1 MKQAPANHRVLLMDY
16 YALTMAQSHFSQG
29 RQHEIAY
36 FDYFFRTVPDHGG
49 YAIFAGL
56 TQVLDY
62 LEFLHFTPDDIAFLR
77 SKGIFTAEFLDYLAN
92 FRFHGDIRAVPEGS
106 VVFPHEPAAHR
117 ARPLIDS
124 PLIETYLLLT
134 LNHQSRIA
142 TKAARIVHEAAGR
155 PVFEFGSR
163 RAHGGDAAHYGA
175 RAAYI
180 GGVAATSNTYSEY
193 VSGIPAVGTMA
204 HAYVQSFDSEYE
216 AFLQYA
222 KTWPDNTVLLVDT
235 YDTLRQGIPNAI
247 RVHNEYLAPNGHTLR
262 GIRID
267 SGDLAY
273 LSNRAREMLDAVG
286 LHDAKITVSNSLD
299 EYLIKDLVQQGAAVD
314 NFGVGERL
322 ITAKSNPVFG
332 GVYKIVAL
340 EKDGAI
346 VPKIKISETLAKTT
360 TPGYKQLWRLMT
372 QAAKPSPTSL
382 PCTTKKSTTA
392 SPTNCST
399 PNTRG
404 NAKPSAAFA
413 PKNGCKRGWK
423 RARAALPCRRSPTCA
438 PTASANNKPC
448 GTKSAAWKTRTA
460 TTSISRQ
467 RCGNSNKTS
476 SANTPAS
483 RNNIDTPSPVGE
495 GQQTRYNPKNLLY
508 KTT

>member
-106 VVFPHEPAAHR
+106 VVFPHEPLLTVR
-117 ARPLIDS
+117 APLIDCQ
-124 PLIETYLLLT
+124 LIEAYLLLT

-247 RVHNEYLAPNGHTLR
+247 RVHNEYLAPNGHALR

-273 LSNRAREMLDAVG
+273 LSNRAREMLDAAG

-299 EYLIKDLVQQGAAVD
+299 EYLIKDLVLQGAAVD

-346 VPKIKISETLAKTT
+346 IPKIKISETLAKTT
-360 TPGYKQLWRLMT
+360 TPGYKQLWRLYDAGGKAIADVVT
-372 QAAKPSPTSL
+372 LHDETIDDSQPYELFDPEY
-382 PCTTKKSTTA
+382 P
-392 SPTNCST
+392 
-399 PNTRG
+399 
-404 NAKPSAAFA
+404 
-413 PKNGCKRGWK
+413 WK
-423 RARAALPCRRSPTCA
+423 RKTVSGFRAEKRLQTWMEAGAR
-438 PTASANNKPC
+438 
-448 GTKSAAWKTRTA
+448 
-460 TTSISRQ
+460 SI
-467 RCGNSNKTS
+467 
-476 SANTPAS
+476 AM
-483 RNNIDTPSPVGE
+483 PSLEDVRAHCQHE
-495 GQQTRYNPKNLLY
+495 QQTLWDEIRRLENPHGYYVDLSQALWQLKQDLIREHAG
-508 KTT
+508 KPQ

>member
-1 MKQAPANHRVLLMDY
+1 MKQVISNHRVLMMDY
-16 YALTMAQSHFSQG
+16 YALTMAQSHFNQG

-77 SKGIFTAEFLDYLAN
+77 SKGVFTAEFLDYLAN
-92 FRFHGDIRAVPEGS
+92 FRFRGDVRAVPEGS
-106 VVFPHEPAAHR
+106 VIFPHEPLLTVR
-117 ARPLIDS
+117 APLIDCQ
-124 PLIETYLLLT
+124 LIEAYLLLT

-155 PVFEFGSR
+155 PVFEFGAR

-180 GGVAATSNTYSEY
+180 GGVAATANTYSEY
-193 VSGIPAVGTMA
+193 TSGIPVVGTMA
-204 HAYVQSFDSEYE
+204 HAFVQSFDSEYE

-247 RVHNEYLAPNGHTLR
+247 RVHNEYLAPRGHALR

-273 LSNRAREMLDAVG
+273 LSNRAREMLDAAG
-286 LHDAKITVSNSLD
+286 LHNTKITVSNSLD
-299 EYLIKDLVQQGAAVD
+299 EYLIKDLVQQGAAID

-346 VPKIKISETLAKTT
+346 IPKIKISETLAKTT
-360 TPGYKQLWRLMT
+360 TPGYKQLWRLYDAGGKAIADVIT
-372 QAAKPSPTSL
+372 LHDEEIDDSKPYELFDPEY
-382 PCTTKKSTTA
+382 P
-392 SPTNCST
+392 
-399 PNTRG
+399 
-404 NAKPSAAFA
+404 
-413 PKNGCKRGWK
+413 WK
-423 RARAALPCRRSPTCA
+423 RKTVTGFRAEKRLQTWMEAGARS
-438 PTASANNKPC
+438 TAMPSLTDVRAYC
-448 GTKSAAWKTRTA
+448 
-460 TTSISRQ
+460 Q
-467 RCGNSNKTS
+467 R
-476 SANTPAS
+476 
-483 RNNIDTPSPVGE
+483 E
-495 GQQTRYNPKNLLY
+495 QQTLWDEIRRLENPHGYYVDLSQALWQLKQDLIREHTG
-508 KTT
+508 KPQ

>member
-77 SKGIFTAEFLDYLAN
+77 SKGVFTAEFLDYLAN
-92 FRFHGDIRAVPEGS
+92 FRFRGDVRAVPEGS
-106 VVFPHEPAAHR
+106 VIFPHEPLLTVR
-117 ARPLIDS
+117 APLIDCQ
-124 PLIETYLLLT
+124 LIEAYLLLT

-155 PVFEFGSR
+155 PVFEFGAR

-180 GGVAATSNTYSEY
+180 GGVAATANTYSEY
-193 VSGIPAVGTMA
+193 VSGIPVVGTMA
-204 HAYVQSFDSEYE
+204 HAFVQSFDSEYE

-247 RVHNEYLAPNGHTLR
+247 RVHNEYLAPRGHALR

-273 LSNRAREMLDAVG
+273 LSNRAREMLDAAG
-286 LHDAKITVSNSLD
+286 LHNTKITVSNSLD
-299 EYLIKDLVQQGAAVD
+299 EYLIKDLVQQGAAID

-346 VPKIKISETLAKTT
+346 IPKIKISETLAKTT
-360 TPGYKQLWRLMT
+360 TPGYKQLWRLYDAGGKAIADVVT
-372 QAAKPSPTSL
+372 LHDETIDDSQPYELFDPEY
-382 PCTTKKSTTA
+382 P
-392 SPTNCST
+392 
-399 PNTRG
+399 
-404 NAKPSAAFA
+404 
-413 PKNGCKRGWK
+413 WK
-423 RARAALPCRRSPTCA
+423 RKTVSGFRAEKRLQTWMEAGVRSIA
-438 PTASANNKPC
+438 M
-448 GTKSAAWKTRTA
+448 
-460 TTSISRQ
+460 
-467 RCGNSNKTS
+467 
-476 SANTPAS
+476 
-483 RNNIDTPSPVGE
+483 PSLEDVRAHCQHE
-495 GQQTRYNPKNLLY
+495 QQTLWDEIRRLENPHGYYVDLSQALWQLKQDLIREHAG
-508 KTT
+508 KPQ

>member
-77 SKGIFTAEFLDYLAN
+77 SKGVFTAEFLDYLAN

-106 VVFPHEPAAHR
+106 VVFPHEPLLTVR
-117 ARPLIDS
+117 APLIDCQ
-124 PLIETYLLLT
+124 LIETYLLLT

-247 RVHNEYLAPNGHTLR
+247 RVHNKYLAPNGHALR

-273 LSNRAREMLDAVG
+273 LSNRAREMLDAAG

-299 EYLIKDLVQQGAAVD
+299 EYLIKDLVLQGAAVD

-346 VPKIKISETLAKTT
+346 IPKIKISETLAKTT
-360 TPGYKQLWRLMT
+360 TPGYKQLWRLYDAGGKAIADVVT
-372 QAAKPSPTSL
+372 LHDETIDDSQPYELFDPEY
-382 PCTTKKSTTA
+382 P
-392 SPTNCST
+392 
-399 PNTRG
+399 
-404 NAKPSAAFA
+404 
-413 PKNGCKRGWK
+413 WK
-423 RARAALPCRRSPTCA
+423 RKTVSGFRAEKRLQTWMEAGAR
-438 PTASANNKPC
+438 
-448 GTKSAAWKTRTA
+448 
-460 TTSISRQ
+460 SI
-467 RCGNSNKTS
+467 
-476 SANTPAS
+476 AM
-483 RNNIDTPSPVGE
+483 PSLEDVRAHCQHE
-495 GQQTRYNPKNLLY
+495 QQTLWDEIRRLENPHGYYVDLSQALWQLKQDLIREHAG
-508 KTT
+508 KPQ

>member
-77 SKGIFTAEFLDYLAN
+77 SKGVFTAEFLDYLAN
-92 FRFHGDIRAVPEGS
+92 FRFRGDG
-106 VVFPHEPAAHR
+106 
-117 ARPLIDS
+117 
-124 PLIETYLLLT
+124 
-134 LNHQSRIA
+134 
-142 TKAARIVHEAAGR
+142 
-155 PVFEFGSR
+155 

-180 GGVAATSNTYSEY
+180 GGVAATANTYSEY
-193 VSGIPAVGTMA
+193 VSGIPVVGTMA
-204 HAYVQSFDSEYE
+204 HAFVQSFDSEYE

-247 RVHNEYLAPNGHTLR
+247 RVHNEYLAPRGHALR

-273 LSNRAREMLDAVG
+273 LSNRAREMLDAAG
-286 LHDAKITVSNSLD
+286 LHNTKITVSNSLD
-299 EYLIKDLVQQGAAVD
+299 EYLIKDLVQQGAAID

-346 VPKIKISETLAKTT
+346 IPKIKISETLAKTT
-360 TPGYKQLWRLMT
+360 TPGYKQLWRLYDAGGKAIADVIT
-372 QAAKPSPTSL
+372 LHDETIDDSQPYELFDPEY
-382 PCTTKKSTTA
+382 P
-392 SPTNCST
+392 
-399 PNTRG
+399 
-404 NAKPSAAFA
+404 
-413 PKNGCKRGWK
+413 WK
-423 RARAALPCRRSPTCA
+423 RKTVTGFRAEKRLQTWMEAGARS
-438 PTASANNKPC
+438 TAMPSLADVRAYC
-448 GTKSAAWKTRTA
+448 
-460 TTSISRQ
+460 Q
-467 RCGNSNKTS
+467 R
-476 SANTPAS
+476 
-483 RNNIDTPSPVGE
+483 E
-495 GQQTRYNPKNLLY
+495 QQTLWDEIRRLENPHGYYVDLSQALWQLKQDLIREHAG
-508 KTT
+508 KPQ

>member
-1 MKQAPANHRVLLMDY
+1 MKQAPANHRVLMMDY
-16 YALTMAQSHFSQG
+16 YALTMAQSHFNQG

-77 SKGIFTAEFLDYLAN
+77 SKGVFTAEFLDYLAN
-92 FRFHGDIRAVPEGS
+92 FRFRGDVHAVPEGS
-106 VVFPHEPAAHR
+106 VIFPHEPLLTVR
-117 ARPLIDS
+117 APLIDCQ
-124 PLIETYLLLT
+124 LIEAYLLLT

-155 PVFEFGSR
+155 PVFEFGAR

-180 GGVAATSNTYSEY
+180 GGVAATANTYSEY
-193 VSGIPAVGTMA
+193 TSGIPVVGTMA
-204 HAYVQSFDSEYE
+204 HAFVQSFDSEYE

-247 RVHNEYLAPNGHTLR
+247 RVHNEYLAPRGHALR

-273 LSNRAREMLDAVG
+273 LSNRAREMLDAAG
-286 LHDAKITVSNSLD
+286 LHDTKITVSNSLD
-299 EYLIKDLVQQGAAVD
+299 EYLIKDLVQQGAAID

-346 VPKIKISETLAKTT
+346 IPKIKISETLAKTT
-360 TPGYKQLWRLMT
+360 TPGYKQLWRLYDAGGKAIADVIT
-372 QAAKPSPTSL
+372 LHDETIDDSQPYELFDPEY
-382 PCTTKKSTTA
+382 P
-392 SPTNCST
+392 
-399 PNTRG
+399 
-404 NAKPSAAFA
+404 
-413 PKNGCKRGWK
+413 WK
-423 RARAALPCRRSPTCA
+423 RKTVSGFRAEKRLQTWMEAGAR
-438 PTASANNKPC
+438 
-448 GTKSAAWKTRTA
+448 
-460 TTSISRQ
+460 SI
-467 RCGNSNKTS
+467 
-476 SANTPAS
+476 AM
-483 RNNIDTPSPVGE
+483 PSLEDVRAHCQHE
-495 GQQTRYNPKNLLY
+495 QQTLWDEIRRLENPHGYYVDLSQALWQLKQDLIREHAG
-508 KTT
+508 KPQ

>member
-1 MKQAPANHRVLLMDY
+1 MKQVISNHRVLMMDY
-16 YALTMAQSHFSQG
+16 YALTMAQSHFNQG

-36 FDYFFRTVPDHGG
+36 FDYFFRTVPDNGG

-62 LEFLHFTPDDIAFLR
+62 LEFFHFAPDDIAFLR
-77 SKGIFTAEFLDYLAN
+77 SKGVFTAEFLDYLAN
-92 FRFHGDIRAVPEGS
+92 FRFRGDVRAVPEGS
-106 VVFPHEPAAHR
+106 VIFPHEPLLTVR
-117 ARPLIDS
+117 APLIDCQ
-124 PLIETYLLLT
+124 LIEAYLLLT

-155 PVFEFGSR
+155 PVFEFGAR

-180 GGVAATSNTYSEY
+180 GGVAATANTYSEY
-193 VSGIPAVGTMA
+193 TSGIPVVGTMA
-204 HAYVQSFDSEYE
+204 HAFVQSFDSEYE

-247 RVHNEYLAPNGHTLR
+247 RVHQEYLAPNGYKLR

-273 LSNRAREMLDAVG
+273 LSNRAREMLDAAG
-286 LHDAKITVSNSLD
+286 MHDTKITVSNSLD
-299 EYLIKDLVQQGAAVD
+299 EYLIKDLVQQHAAID
-314 NFGVGERL
+314 AFGVGERL

-346 VPKIKISETLAKTT
+346 IPKIKISETLAKTT
-360 TPGYKQLWRLMT
+360 TPGYKQLWRLYDAGGKAIADVIT
-372 QAAKPSPTSL
+372 LHGETIDDSQPYELFDPEY
-382 PCTTKKSTTA
+382 P
-392 SPTNCST
+392 
-399 PNTRG
+399 
-404 NAKPSAAFA
+404 
-413 PKNGCKRGWK
+413 WK
-423 RARAALPCRRSPTCA
+423 RKTVTGFRAEKRLQTWMEAGARS
-438 PTASANNKPC
+438 TAMPSLTDVRAYC
-448 GTKSAAWKTRTA
+448 
-460 TTSISRQ
+460 Q
-467 RCGNSNKTS
+467 R
-476 SANTPAS
+476 
-483 RNNIDTPSPVGE
+483 E
-495 GQQTRYNPKNLLY
+495 QQTLWDEIRRLENPHGYYVDLSQALWQLKQDLIREHTG
-508 KTT
+508 KPQ

>member
-77 SKGIFTAEFLDYLAN
+77 SKGVFTAEFLDYLAN

-106 VVFPHEPAAHR
+106 VVFPHEPLLTVR
-117 ARPLIDS
+117 APLIDCQ
-124 PLIETYLLLT
+124 LIETYLLLT

-247 RVHNEYLAPNGHTLR
+247 RVHNEHLAPNGHALR

-273 LSNRAREMLDAVG
+273 LSNRAREMLDAAG

-299 EYLIKDLVQQGAAVD
+299 EYLIKDLVLQGAAVD

-346 VPKIKISETLAKTT
+346 IPKIKISETLAKTT
-360 TPGYKQLWRLMT
+360 TPGYKQLWRLYDAGGKAIADVVT
-372 QAAKPSPTSL
+372 LHDETIDDSQPYELFDPEY
-382 PCTTKKSTTA
+382 P
-392 SPTNCST
+392 
-399 PNTRG
+399 
-404 NAKPSAAFA
+404 
-413 PKNGCKRGWK
+413 WK
-423 RARAALPCRRSPTCA
+423 RKIVSGFRAEKRLQTWMEAGAR
-438 PTASANNKPC
+438 
-448 GTKSAAWKTRTA
+448 
-460 TTSISRQ
+460 SI
-467 RCGNSNKTS
+467 
-476 SANTPAS
+476 AM
-483 RNNIDTPSPVGE
+483 PSLEDVRAHCQHE
-495 GQQTRYNPKNLLY
+495 QQTLWDEIRRLENPHGYYVDLSQALWQLKQDLIREHAG
-508 KTT
+508 KPQ

>member
-1 MKQAPANHRVLLMDY
+1 MKQVISNHRVLMMDY
-16 YALTMAQSHFSQG
+16 YALTMAQSHFNQG

-36 FDYFFRTVPDHGG
+36 FDYFFRTVPDNGG

-77 SKGIFTAEFLDYLAN
+77 SKGVFTAEFLDYLAN
-92 FRFHGDIRAVPEGS
+92 FRFRGDVRAVPEGS
-106 VVFPHEPAAHR
+106 VIFPHEPLLTVR
-117 ARPLIDS
+117 APLIDCQ
-124 PLIETYLLLT
+124 LIEAYLLLT

-155 PVFEFGSR
+155 PVFEFGAR

-180 GGVAATSNTYSEY
+180 GGVAATANTYSGY
-193 VSGIPAVGTMA
+193 TSGIPVVGTMA
-204 HAYVQSFDSEYE
+204 HAFVQSFDSEYE

-222 KTWPDNTVLLVDT
+222 KTWPDSTVLLVDT

-247 RVHNEYLAPNGHTLR
+247 RVHNEYLAPRGHALR

-273 LSNRAREMLDAVG
+273 LSNRAREMLDAAG
-286 LHDAKITVSNSLD
+286 LHNTKITVSNSLD
-299 EYLIKDLVQQGAAVD
+299 EYLIKDLVQQGAAID

-346 VPKIKISETLAKTT
+346 IPKIKISETLAKTT
-360 TPGYKQLWRLMT
+360 TPGYKQLWRLYDAGGKAIADVIT
-372 QAAKPSPTSL
+372 LHDEEIDDSQPYELFDPEY
-382 PCTTKKSTTA
+382 P
-392 SPTNCST
+392 
-399 PNTRG
+399 
-404 NAKPSAAFA
+404 
-413 PKNGCKRGWK
+413 WK
-423 RARAALPCRRSPTCA
+423 RKTVTGFRAEKRLQTWMEAGARS
-438 PTASANNKPC
+438 TAMPSLTDVRAYC
-448 GTKSAAWKTRTA
+448 
-460 TTSISRQ
+460 Q
-467 RCGNSNKTS
+467 R
-476 SANTPAS
+476 
-483 RNNIDTPSPVGE
+483 E
-495 GQQTRYNPKNLLY
+495 QQTLWDEIRRLENPHGYYVDLSQALWQLKQDLIREHTG
-508 KTT
+508 KPQ

>member
-1 MKQAPANHRVLLMDY
+1 MKQVISNHRVLMMDY
-16 YALTMAQSHFSQG
+16 YALTMAQSHFNQG

-36 FDYFFRTVPDHGG
+36 FDYFFRTVPDNGG

-77 SKGIFTAEFLDYLAN
+77 SKGVFTAEFLDYLAN
-92 FRFHGDIRAVPEGS
+92 FRFRGDVRAVPEGS
-106 VVFPHEPAAHR
+106 VIFPHEPLLTVR
-117 ARPLIDS
+117 APLIDCQ
-124 PLIETYLLLT
+124 LIEAYLLLT

-155 PVFEFGSR
+155 PVFEFGAR

-180 GGVAATSNTYSEY
+180 GGVAATANTYSEY
-193 VSGIPAVGTMA
+193 TSGIPVVGTMA
-204 HAYVQSFDSEYE
+204 HAFVQSFDSEYE

-247 RVHNEYLAPNGHTLR
+247 RVHNEYLAPRGHALR

-273 LSNRAREMLDAVG
+273 LSNRAREMLDAAG
-286 LHDAKITVSNSLD
+286 LHNTKITVSNSLD
-299 EYLIKDLVQQGAAVD
+299 EYLIKDLVQQGAAID

-346 VPKIKISETLAKTT
+346 IPKIKISETLAKTT
-360 TPGYKQLWRLMT
+360 TPGYKQLWRLYDAGGKAIADVIT
-372 QAAKPSPTSL
+372 LHDEEIDDSQPYELFDPEY
-382 PCTTKKSTTA
+382 P
-392 SPTNCST
+392 
-399 PNTRG
+399 
-404 NAKPSAAFA
+404 
-413 PKNGCKRGWK
+413 WK
-423 RARAALPCRRSPTCA
+423 RKTVTGFRAEKRLQTWMEAGARS
-438 PTASANNKPC
+438 TAMPSLTDVRAYC
-448 GTKSAAWKTRTA
+448 
-460 TTSISRQ
+460 Q
-467 RCGNSNKTS
+467 R
-476 SANTPAS
+476 
-483 RNNIDTPSPVGE
+483 E
-495 GQQTRYNPKNLLY
+495 QQTLWDEIRRLENPHGYYVDLSQALWQLKQDLIREHTG
-508 KTT
+508 KPQ

>member
-1 MKQAPANHRVLLMDY
+1 MKQVISNHRVLMMDY
-16 YALTMAQSHFSQG
+16 YALTMAQSHFNQG

-36 FDYFFRTVPDHGG
+36 FDYFFRTVPDNGG

-77 SKGIFTAEFLDYLAN
+77 SKGVFTAEFLDYLAN
-92 FRFHGDIRAVPEGS
+92 FRFRGDVRAVPEGS
-106 VVFPHEPAAHR
+106 VIFPHEPLLTVR
-117 ARPLIDS
+117 APLIDCQ
-124 PLIETYLLLT
+124 LIEAYLLLT

-155 PVFEFGSR
+155 PVFEFGAR

-180 GGVAATSNTYSEY
+180 GGVAATANTYSEY
-193 VSGIPAVGTMA
+193 TSGIPVVGTMA
-204 HAYVQSFDSEYE
+204 HAFVQSFDSEYE

-247 RVHNEYLAPNGHTLR
+247 RVHNEYLAPRGHALR

-273 LSNRAREMLDAVG
+273 LSNRAREMLDAAG
-286 LHDAKITVSNSLD
+286 LHNTKITVSNSLD
-299 EYLIKDLVQQGAAVD
+299 EYLIKDLVQQGAAID

-346 VPKIKISETLAKTT
+346 IPKIKISETLAKTT
-360 TPGYKQLWRLMT
+360 TPGYKQLWRLYDAGGKAIADVIT
-372 QAAKPSPTSL
+372 LHDEEIDDSKPYELFDPEY
-382 PCTTKKSTTA
+382 P
-392 SPTNCST
+392 
-399 PNTRG
+399 
-404 NAKPSAAFA
+404 
-413 PKNGCKRGWK
+413 WK
-423 RARAALPCRRSPTCA
+423 RKTVTGFRAEKRLQTWMEAGARS
-438 PTASANNKPC
+438 TAMPSLEDVRAYC
-448 GTKSAAWKTRTA
+448 
-460 TTSISRQ
+460 Q
-467 RCGNSNKTS
+467 R
-476 SANTPAS
+476 
-483 RNNIDTPSPVGE
+483 E
-495 GQQTRYNPKNLLY
+495 QQTLWDEIRRLENPHGYYVDLSQALWQLKQDLIREHAG
-508 KTT
+508 KPQ

>member
-1 MKQAPANHRVLLMDY
+1 MKQVINNHRVLMMDY
-16 YALTMAQSHFSQG
+16 YALTMAQSHFNQG
-29 RQHEIAY
+29 RQDEIAY

-62 LEFLHFTPDDIAFLR
+62 LEFFHFAPDDIAFLR
-77 SKGIFTAEFLDYLAN
+77 SKGVFTAEFLDYLAN
-92 FRFHGDIRAVPEGS
+92 FRFRGDVHAVPEGS
-106 VVFPHEPAAHR
+106 VIFPHEPLLTVR
-117 ARPLIDS
+117 APLIDCQ
-124 PLIETYLLLT
+124 LIEAYLLLT

-273 LSNRAREMLDAVG
+273 LSNRAREMLDATG

-299 EYLIKDLVQQGAAVD
+299 EYLIKDLVLQGAAVD

-346 VPKIKISETLAKTT
+346 IPKIKISETLAKTT
-360 TPGYKQLWRLMT
+360 TPGYKQLWRLYDAGGKAIADVVT
-372 QAAKPSPTSL
+372 LHDETIDDSQPYELFDPEY
-382 PCTTKKSTTA
+382 P
-392 SPTNCST
+392 
-399 PNTRG
+399 
-404 NAKPSAAFA
+404 
-413 PKNGCKRGWK
+413 WK
-423 RARAALPCRRSPTCA
+423 RKTVSGFRAEKRLQTWMEAGAR
-438 PTASANNKPC
+438 
-448 GTKSAAWKTRTA
+448 
-460 TTSISRQ
+460 SI
-467 RCGNSNKTS
+467 
-476 SANTPAS
+476 AM
-483 RNNIDTPSPVGE
+483 PSLEDVRAHCQHE
-495 GQQTRYNPKNLLY
+495 QQTLWDEIRRLENPHGYYVDLSQALWQLKQDLIREHAG
-508 KTT
+508 KPQ

>member
-77 SKGIFTAEFLDYLAN
+77 SKGVFTAEFLDYLAN

-106 VVFPHEPAAHR
+106 VVFPHEPLLTVR
-117 ARPLIDS
+117 APLIDCQ
-124 PLIETYLLLT
+124 LIETYLLLT

-247 RVHNEYLAPNGHTLR
+247 RVHNEYLAPNGHALR
-262 GIRID
+262 VIRID

-273 LSNRAREMLDAVG
+273 LSNRAREMLDAAG

-299 EYLIKDLVQQGAAVD
+299 EYLIKDLVLQGAAVD

-346 VPKIKISETLAKTT
+346 IPKIKISETLAKTT
-360 TPGYKQLWRLMT
+360 TPGYKQLWRLYDAGGKAIADVVT
-372 QAAKPSPTSL
+372 LHDETIDDSQPYELFDPEY
-382 PCTTKKSTTA
+382 P
-392 SPTNCST
+392 
-399 PNTRG
+399 
-404 NAKPSAAFA
+404 
-413 PKNGCKRGWK
+413 WK
-423 RARAALPCRRSPTCA
+423 RKTVSGFRAEKRLQTWMEAGAR
-438 PTASANNKPC
+438 
-448 GTKSAAWKTRTA
+448 
-460 TTSISRQ
+460 SI
-467 RCGNSNKTS
+467 
-476 SANTPAS
+476 AM
-483 RNNIDTPSPVGE
+483 PSLEDVRAHCQHE
-495 GQQTRYNPKNLLY
+495 QQTLWDEIRRLENPHGYYVDLSQALWQLKQDLIREHAG
-508 KTT
+508 KPQ

>member
-1 MKQAPANHRVLLMDY
+1 MKQVISNHRVLMMDY
-16 YALTMAQSHFSQG
+16 YALTMAQSHFNQG

-36 FDYFFRTVPDHGG
+36 FDYFFRTVPDNGG

-77 SKGIFTAEFLDYLAN
+77 SKGVFTAEFLDYLAN
-92 FRFHGDIRAVPEGS
+92 FRFRGDVRAVPEGS
-106 VVFPHEPAAHR
+106 VIFPHEPLLTVR
-117 ARPLIDS
+117 APLIDCQ
-124 PLIETYLLLT
+124 LIEAYLLLT

-155 PVFEFGSR
+155 PVFEFGAR

-180 GGVAATSNTYSEY
+180 GGVAATANTYSEY
-193 VSGIPAVGTMA
+193 TSGIPVVGTMA
-204 HAYVQSFDSEYE
+204 HAFVQSFDSEYE

-247 RVHNEYLAPNGHTLR
+247 RVHQEYLAPRGHALR

-273 LSNRAREMLDAVG
+273 LSNRAREMLDAAG
-286 LHDAKITVSNSLD
+286 LHNTKITVSNSLD
-299 EYLIKDLVQQGAAVD
+299 EYLIKDLVQQGAAID

-346 VPKIKISETLAKTT
+346 IPKIKISETLAKTT
-360 TPGYKQLWRLMT
+360 TPGYKQLWRLYDAGGKAIADVIT
-372 QAAKPSPTSL
+372 LHDEEIDDSQPYELFDPEY
-382 PCTTKKSTTA
+382 P
-392 SPTNCST
+392 
-399 PNTRG
+399 
-404 NAKPSAAFA
+404 
-413 PKNGCKRGWK
+413 WK
-423 RARAALPCRRSPTCA
+423 RKTVTGFRAEKRLQTWMEAGARS
-438 PTASANNKPC
+438 TAMPSLTDVRAYC
-448 GTKSAAWKTRTA
+448 
-460 TTSISRQ
+460 Q
-467 RCGNSNKTS
+467 R
-476 SANTPAS
+476 
-483 RNNIDTPSPVGE
+483 E
-495 GQQTRYNPKNLLY
+495 QQTLWDEIRRLENPHGYYVDLSQALWQLKQDLIREHTG
-508 KTT
+508 KPQ

>member
-77 SKGIFTAEFLDYLAN
+77 SKGVFTAEFLDYLAN
-92 FRFHGDIRAVPEGS
+92 FRFRGDVRAVPEGS
-106 VVFPHEPAAHR
+106 VVFPHEPLLTVR
-117 ARPLIDS
+117 APLTDCQ
-124 PLIETYLLLT
+124 LIETYLLLT

-155 PVFEFGSR
+155 PVFEFGAR

-193 VSGIPAVGTMA
+193 VSGIPVVGTMA
-204 HAYVQSFDSEYE
+204 HAFVQSFDSEYE

-222 KTWPDNTVLLVDT
+222 KTWPDSTVLLVDT

-247 RVHNEYLAPNGHTLR
+247 RVHNEYLAPRGHALR

-273 LSNRAREMLDAVG
+273 LSNRAREMLDAAG
-286 LHDAKITVSNSLD
+286 LHDTKITVSNSLD
-299 EYLIKDLVQQGAAVD
+299 EYLIKDLVQQGAAID

-346 VPKIKISETLAKTT
+346 IPKIKISETLAKTT
-360 TPGYKQLWRLMT
+360 TPGYKQLWRLYDAGGKAIADVVT
-372 QAAKPSPTSL
+372 LHDETIDDSQPYELFDPEY
-382 PCTTKKSTTA
+382 P
-392 SPTNCST
+392 
-399 PNTRG
+399 
-404 NAKPSAAFA
+404 
-413 PKNGCKRGWK
+413 WK
-423 RARAALPCRRSPTCA
+423 RKTVSGFRAEKRLQTWMEAGARS
-438 PTASANNKPC
+438 TAMPSLTDVRAYC
-448 GTKSAAWKTRTA
+448 
-460 TTSISRQ
+460 Q
-467 RCGNSNKTS
+467 R
-476 SANTPAS
+476 
-483 RNNIDTPSPVGE
+483 E
-495 GQQTRYNPKNLLY
+495 QQTLWDEIRRLENPHGYYVDLSQALWQLKQDLIREHAG
-508 KTT
+508 KPQ

>member
-62 LEFLHFTPDDIAFLR
+62 LEFFHFAPDDIAFLR
-77 SKGIFTAEFLDYLAN
+77 SKGVFTAEFLDYLAN
-92 FRFHGDIRAVPEGS
+92 FRFRGDVRAVPEGS
-106 VVFPHEPAAHR
+106 VIFPHEPLLTVR
-117 ARPLIDS
+117 APLIDCQ
-124 PLIETYLLLT
+124 LIEAYLLLT

-155 PVFEFGSR
+155 PVFEFGAR

-180 GGVAATSNTYSEY
+180 GGVAATANTYSEY
-193 VSGIPAVGTMA
+193 VSGIPVVGTMA
-204 HAYVQSFDSEYE
+204 HAFVQSFDSEYE

-222 KTWPDNTVLLVDT
+222 KTWPDSTVLLVDT

-247 RVHNEYLAPNGHTLR
+247 RVHNEYLAPNGHALR

-273 LSNRAREMLDAVG
+273 LSNRAREMLDAAG
-286 LHDAKITVSNSLD
+286 LHDTKITVSNSLD
-299 EYLIKDLVQQGAAVD
+299 EYLIKDLVQQGAAID

-346 VPKIKISETLAKTT
+346 IPKIKISETLAKTT
-360 TPGYKQLWRLMT
+360 TPGYKQLWRLYDAGGKAIADVIT
-372 QAAKPSPTSL
+372 LHDETIDDSQPYELFDPEY
-382 PCTTKKSTTA
+382 P
-392 SPTNCST
+392 
-399 PNTRG
+399 
-404 NAKPSAAFA
+404 
-413 PKNGCKRGWK
+413 WK
-423 RARAALPCRRSPTCA
+423 RKTVTGFRAEKRLQTWMEAGARS
-438 PTASANNKPC
+438 TAMPSLTDVRAYC
-448 GTKSAAWKTRTA
+448 
-460 TTSISRQ
+460 Q
-467 RCGNSNKTS
+467 R
-476 SANTPAS
+476 
-483 RNNIDTPSPVGE
+483 E
-495 GQQTRYNPKNLLY
+495 QQTLWDEIRRLENPHGYYVDLSPALWQLKQDLIREHAG
-508 KTT
+508 KPQ

>member
-1 MKQAPANHRVLLMDY
+1 MKQVISNHRVLMMDY
-16 YALTMAQSHFSQG
+16 YALTMAQSHFNQG

-36 FDYFFRTVPDHGG
+36 FDYFFRTVPDNGG

-77 SKGIFTAEFLDYLAN
+77 SKGVFTAEFLDYLAN
-92 FRFHGDIRAVPEGS
+92 FRFRGDVRAVPEGS
-106 VVFPHEPAAHR
+106 VIFPHEPLLTVR
-117 ARPLIDS
+117 APLIDCQ
-124 PLIETYLLLT
+124 LIEAYLLLT

-155 PVFEFGSR
+155 PVFEFGAR

-180 GGVAATSNTYSEY
+180 GGVAATANTYSEY
-193 VSGIPAVGTMA
+193 TSGIPVVGTMA
-204 HAYVQSFDSEYE
+204 HAFVQSFDSEYE

-247 RVHNEYLAPNGHTLR
+247 RVHNEYLAPRGHALR

-273 LSNRAREMLDAVG
+273 LSNRAREMLDAAG
-286 LHDAKITVSNSLD
+286 LHNTKITVSNSLD
-299 EYLIKDLVQQGAAVD
+299 EYLIKDLVQQGAAID

-346 VPKIKISETLAKTT
+346 IPKIKISETLAKTT
-360 TPGYKQLWRLMT
+360 TPGYKQLWRLYDAGGKAIADVIT
-372 QAAKPSPTSL
+372 LHDEEIDDSKPYELFDPEY
-382 PCTTKKSTTA
+382 P
-392 SPTNCST
+392 
-399 PNTRG
+399 
-404 NAKPSAAFA
+404 
-413 PKNGCKRGWK
+413 WK
-423 RARAALPCRRSPTCA
+423 RKTVTGFRAEKRLQTWMEAGARS
-438 PTASANNKPC
+438 TAMPSLTDVRAYC
-448 GTKSAAWKTRTA
+448 
-460 TTSISRQ
+460 Q
-467 RCGNSNKTS
+467 R
-476 SANTPAS
+476 
-483 RNNIDTPSPVGE
+483 E
-495 GQQTRYNPKNLLY
+495 QQTLWDEIRRLENPHGYYVDLSQALWQLKQDLIREHTG
-508 KTT
+508 KPQ

>member
-77 SKGIFTAEFLDYLAN
+77 SKGVFTAEFLDYLAN

-106 VVFPHEPAAHR
+106 VVFPHEPLLTVR
-117 ARPLIDS
+117 APLIDCQ
-124 PLIETYLLLT
+124 LIETYLLLT

-155 PVFEFGSR
+155 PVFEFGAR

-180 GGVAATSNTYSEY
+180 GGVAATANTYSEY
-193 VSGIPAVGTMA
+193 TSGIPVVGTMA
-204 HAYVQSFDSEYE
+204 HAFVQSFDSEYE

-247 RVHNEYLAPNGHTLR
+247 RVHNEYLAPRGHSLR

-273 LSNRAREMLDAVG
+273 LSNRAREMLDAAG
-286 LHDAKITVSNSLD
+286 LHDTKITVSNSLD
-299 EYLIKDLVQQGAAVD
+299 EYLIKDLVQQGAAID

-346 VPKIKISETLAKTT
+346 IPKIKISETLAKTT
-360 TPGYKQLWRLMT
+360 TPGYKQLWRLYDAGGKAIADVIT
-372 QAAKPSPTSL
+372 LHGETIDDSQPYELFDPEY
-382 PCTTKKSTTA
+382 P
-392 SPTNCST
+392 
-399 PNTRG
+399 
-404 NAKPSAAFA
+404 
-413 PKNGCKRGWK
+413 WK
-423 RARAALPCRRSPTCA
+423 RKTVTGFRAEKRLQTWMEAGARS
-438 PTASANNKPC
+438 TAMPSLTDVRAYC
-448 GTKSAAWKTRTA
+448 
-460 TTSISRQ
+460 Q
-467 RCGNSNKTS
+467 R
-476 SANTPAS
+476 
-483 RNNIDTPSPVGE
+483 E
-495 GQQTRYNPKNLLY
+495 QQTLWDEIRRLENPHGYYVDLSPALWQLKQDLIREHAG
-508 KTT
+508 KPQ

>member
-77 SKGIFTAEFLDYLAN
+77 SKGVFTAEFLDYLAN

-106 VVFPHEPAAHR
+106 VVFPHEPLLTVR
-117 ARPLIDS
+117 APLIDCQ
-124 PLIETYLLLT
+124 LIETYLLLT

-155 PVFEFGSR
+155 PVFEFGAR

-180 GGVAATSNTYSEY
+180 GGVAATANTYSEY
-193 VSGIPAVGTMA
+193 VSGIPVVGTMA
-204 HAYVQSFDSEYE
+204 HAFVQSFDSEYE

-247 RVHNEYLAPNGHTLR
+247 RVHNEYLAPRGHALR

-273 LSNRAREMLDAVG
+273 LSNRAREMLDAAG
-286 LHDAKITVSNSLD
+286 LHDTKITVSNSLD
-299 EYLIKDLVQQGAAVD
+299 EYLIKDLVQQGAAID

-346 VPKIKISETLAKTT
+346 IPKIKISETLAKTT
-360 TPGYKQLWRLMT
+360 TPGYKQLWRLYDAGGKAIADVIT
-372 QAAKPSPTSL
+372 LHDETIDDSQPYELFDPEY
-382 PCTTKKSTTA
+382 P
-392 SPTNCST
+392 
-399 PNTRG
+399 
-404 NAKPSAAFA
+404 
-413 PKNGCKRGWK
+413 WK
-423 RARAALPCRRSPTCA
+423 RKTVSGFRAEKRLQTWMEAGVRSIA
-438 PTASANNKPC
+438 M
-448 GTKSAAWKTRTA
+448 
-460 TTSISRQ
+460 
-467 RCGNSNKTS
+467 
-476 SANTPAS
+476 
-483 RNNIDTPSPVGE
+483 PSLEDVRAHCQHE
-495 GQQTRYNPKNLLY
+495 QQTLWDEIRRLENPHGYYVDLSQALWQLKQDLIREHAG
-508 KTT
+508 KPQ

>member
-77 SKGIFTAEFLDYLAN
+77 SKGVFTAEFLDYLAN
-92 FRFHGDIRAVPEGS
+92 FRFHGDIRAVPDGS
-106 VVFPHEPAAHR
+106 VVFPHEPLLTVR
-117 ARPLIDS
+117 APLIDCQ
-124 PLIETYLLLT
+124 LIETYLLLT

-273 LSNRAREMLDAVG
+273 LSNRAREMLDATG

-299 EYLIKDLVQQGAAVD
+299 EYLIKDLVLQGAAVD

-346 VPKIKISETLAKTT
+346 IPKIKISETLAKTT
-360 TPGYKQLWRLMT
+360 TPGYKQLWRLYDVGGKAIADVVT
-372 QAAKPSPTSL
+372 LHDETIDDSQPYELFDPEY
-382 PCTTKKSTTA
+382 P
-392 SPTNCST
+392 
-399 PNTRG
+399 
-404 NAKPSAAFA
+404 
-413 PKNGCKRGWK
+413 WK
-423 RARAALPCRRSPTCA
+423 RKTVSGFRAEKRLQTWMEAGAR
-438 PTASANNKPC
+438 
-448 GTKSAAWKTRTA
+448 
-460 TTSISRQ
+460 SI
-467 RCGNSNKTS
+467 
-476 SANTPAS
+476 AM
-483 RNNIDTPSPVGE
+483 PSLEDVRAHCQHE
-495 GQQTRYNPKNLLY
+495 QQTLWDEIRRLENPHGYYVDLSQALWQLKQDLIREHAG
-508 KTT
+508 KPQ

>member
-1 MKQAPANHRVLLMDY
+1 MKQVISNHRVLIMDY
-16 YALTMAQSHFSQG
+16 YALTMAQSHFNQG

-36 FDYFFRTVPDHGG
+36 FDYFFRTVPDNGG

-77 SKGIFTAEFLDYLAN
+77 SKGVFTAEFLDYLAN
-92 FRFHGDIRAVPEGS
+92 FRFHGDVRAVPEGS
-106 VVFPHEPAAHR
+106 VIFPHEPLLTVR
-117 ARPLIDS
+117 APLIDCQ
-124 PLIETYLLLT
+124 LIEAYLLLT

-155 PVFEFGSR
+155 PVFEFGAR

-180 GGVAATSNTYSEY
+180 GGVAATANTYSEY
-193 VSGIPAVGTMA
+193 TSGIPAVGTMA
-204 HAYVQSFDSEYE
+204 HAFVQSFDSEYE

-247 RVHNEYLAPNGHTLR
+247 RVHQEYLAPRGHALR

-273 LSNRAREMLDAVG
+273 LSNRAREMLDAAG
-286 LHDAKITVSNSLD
+286 MHDTKITVSNSLD
-299 EYLIKDLVQQGAAVD
+299 EYLIKDLVQQGAAID

-346 VPKIKISETLAKTT
+346 IPKIKISETLAKTT
-360 TPGYKQLWRLMT
+360 TPGYKQLWRLYDAGGKAIADVIT
-372 QAAKPSPTSL
+372 LHDEEIDDSKPYELFDPEY
-382 PCTTKKSTTA
+382 P
-392 SPTNCST
+392 
-399 PNTRG
+399 
-404 NAKPSAAFA
+404 
-413 PKNGCKRGWK
+413 WK
-423 RARAALPCRRSPTCA
+423 RKTVTGFRAEKRLQTWMEAGARS
-438 PTASANNKPC
+438 TAMPSLTDVRAYC
-448 GTKSAAWKTRTA
+448 
-460 TTSISRQ
+460 Q
-467 RCGNSNKTS
+467 R
-476 SANTPAS
+476 
-483 RNNIDTPSPVGE
+483 E
-495 GQQTRYNPKNLLY
+495 QQTLWDEIRRLENPHGYYVDLSQALWQLKQDLIREHTG
-508 KTT
+508 KPQ

>member
-77 SKGIFTAEFLDYLAN
+77 SKGVFTAEFLDYLAN

-106 VVFPHEPAAHR
+106 VVFPHEPLLTVR
-117 ARPLIDS
+117 APLIDCQ
-124 PLIETYLLLT
+124 LIETYLLLT

-247 RVHNEYLAPNGHTLR
+247 RVHNEYLAPSGHALR

-273 LSNRAREMLDAVG
+273 LSNRAREMLDAAG

-299 EYLIKDLVQQGAAVD
+299 EYLIKDLVLQGAAVD

-346 VPKIKISETLAKTT
+346 IPKIKISETLAKTT
-360 TPGYKQLWRLMT
+360 TPGYKQLWRLYDAGGKAIADVVT
-372 QAAKPSPTSL
+372 LHDETIDDSQPYELFDPEY
-382 PCTTKKSTTA
+382 P
-392 SPTNCST
+392 
-399 PNTRG
+399 
-404 NAKPSAAFA
+404 
-413 PKNGCKRGWK
+413 WK
-423 RARAALPCRRSPTCA
+423 RKTVSGFRAEKRLQTWMEAGVRSIA
-438 PTASANNKPC
+438 M
-448 GTKSAAWKTRTA
+448 
-460 TTSISRQ
+460 
-467 RCGNSNKTS
+467 
-476 SANTPAS
+476 
-483 RNNIDTPSPVGE
+483 PSLEDVRAHCQHE
-495 GQQTRYNPKNLLY
+495 QQTLWDEIRRLENPHGYYVDLSQALWQLKQDLIREHAG
-508 KTT
+508 KPQ

>member
-77 SKGIFTAEFLDYLAN
+77 SKGVFTAEFLDYLAN
-92 FRFHGDIRAVPEGS
+92 FRFRGDVRAVPEGS
-106 VVFPHEPAAHR
+106 VIFPHEPLLTVR
-117 ARPLIDS
+117 APLIDCQ
-124 PLIETYLLLT
+124 LIEAYLLLT

-155 PVFEFGSR
+155 PVFEFGAR

-180 GGVAATSNTYSEY
+180 GGVAATANTYSEY
-193 VSGIPAVGTMA
+193 VSGIPVVGTMA
-204 HAYVQSFDSEYE
+204 HAFVQSFDSEYE

-247 RVHNEYLAPNGHTLR
+247 RVHNEYLAPRGHALR

-273 LSNRAREMLDAVG
+273 LSNRAREMLDAAG
-286 LHDAKITVSNSLD
+286 LHDTKITVSNSLD
-299 EYLIKDLVQQGAAVD
+299 EYLIKDLVQQGAAID
-314 NFGVGERL
+314 NFGVVERL

-346 VPKIKISETLAKTT
+346 IPKIKISETLAKTT
-360 TPGYKQLWRLMT
+360 TPGYKQLWRLYDAGGKAIADVIT
-372 QAAKPSPTSL
+372 LHDETIDDSQPYELFDPEY
-382 PCTTKKSTTA
+382 P
-392 SPTNCST
+392 
-399 PNTRG
+399 
-404 NAKPSAAFA
+404 
-413 PKNGCKRGWK
+413 WK
-423 RARAALPCRRSPTCA
+423 RKTVTGFRAEKRLQTWMEAGARS
-438 PTASANNKPC
+438 TAMPSLEDVRAYC
-448 GTKSAAWKTRTA
+448 
-460 TTSISRQ
+460 Q
-467 RCGNSNKTS
+467 R
-476 SANTPAS
+476 
-483 RNNIDTPSPVGE
+483 E
-495 GQQTRYNPKNLLY
+495 QQTLWDEIRRLENPHGYYVDLSQALWQLKQDLIREHAG
-508 KTT
+508 KPQ

>member
-77 SKGIFTAEFLDYLAN
+77 SKGVFTAEFLDYLAN

-106 VVFPHEPAAHR
+106 VVFPHEPLLTVR
-117 ARPLIDS
+117 APLIDCQ
-124 PLIETYLLLT
+124 LIETYLLLT

-273 LSNRAREMLDAVG
+273 LSNRAREMLDATD

-299 EYLIKDLVQQGAAVD
+299 EYLIKDLVLQGAAVD

-346 VPKIKISETLAKTT
+346 IPKIKISETLAKTT
-360 TPGYKQLWRLMT
+360 TPGYKQLWRLYDVGGKAIADVVT
-372 QAAKPSPTSL
+372 LHDETIDDSQPYELFDPEY
-382 PCTTKKSTTA
+382 P
-392 SPTNCST
+392 
-399 PNTRG
+399 
-404 NAKPSAAFA
+404 
-413 PKNGCKRGWK
+413 WK
-423 RARAALPCRRSPTCA
+423 RKTVSGFRAEKRLQTWMEAGAR
-438 PTASANNKPC
+438 
-448 GTKSAAWKTRTA
+448 
-460 TTSISRQ
+460 SI
-467 RCGNSNKTS
+467 
-476 SANTPAS
+476 AM
-483 RNNIDTPSPVGE
+483 PSLEDVRAHCQHE
-495 GQQTRYNPKNLLY
+495 QQTLWDEIRRLENPHGYYVDLSQALWQLKQDLIREHAG
-508 KTT
+508 KPQ

>member
-1 MKQAPANHRVLLMDY
+1 MKQVISNHRVLMMDY
-16 YALTMAQSHFSQG
+16 YALTMAQSHFNQG

-36 FDYFFRTVPDHGG
+36 FDYFFRTVPDNGG

-77 SKGIFTAEFLDYLAN
+77 SKGVFTAEFLDYLAN
-92 FRFHGDIRAVPEGS
+92 FRFRGDVCAVPEGS
-106 VVFPHEPAAHR
+106 VIFPHEPLLTVR
-117 ARPLIDS
+117 APLIDCQ
-124 PLIETYLLLT
+124 LIEAYLLLT

-155 PVFEFGSR
+155 PVFEFGAR

-180 GGVAATSNTYSEY
+180 GGVAATANTYSGY
-193 VSGIPAVGTMA
+193 TSGIPVVGTMA
-204 HAYVQSFDSEYE
+204 HAFVQSFDSEYE

-247 RVHNEYLAPNGHTLR
+247 RVHNEYLAPRGHALR

-273 LSNRAREMLDAVG
+273 LSNRAREMLDAAG
-286 LHDAKITVSNSLD
+286 MHDTKITVSNSLD
-299 EYLIKDLVQQGAAVD
+299 EYLIKDLVQQGAAID

-346 VPKIKISETLAKTT
+346 IPKIKISETLAKTT
-360 TPGYKQLWRLMT
+360 TPGYKQLWRLYDAGGKAIADVIT
-372 QAAKPSPTSL
+372 LHDEEINDSQPYELFDPEY
-382 PCTTKKSTTA
+382 P
-392 SPTNCST
+392 
-399 PNTRG
+399 
-404 NAKPSAAFA
+404 
-413 PKNGCKRGWK
+413 WK
-423 RARAALPCRRSPTCA
+423 RKTVTGFRAEKRLQTWMEAGARS
-438 PTASANNKPC
+438 TAMPSLTDVRAYC
-448 GTKSAAWKTRTA
+448 
-460 TTSISRQ
+460 Q
-467 RCGNSNKTS
+467 R
-476 SANTPAS
+476 
-483 RNNIDTPSPVGE
+483 E
-495 GQQTRYNPKNLLY
+495 QQTLWDEIRRLENPHGYYVDLSQALWQLKQDLIREHTG
-508 KTT
+508 KPQ